1 VVTRIFFHRHDFDR
15 DMQRFLAWLDD
26 ADAPDRAEVEHRP
39 PIDVIETADAINVIA
54 DLPGVSAS
62 SVRLV
67 VTGGTLV
74 IAGRKSPPVC
84 QHASA
89 TFHLAE
95 RSFGRFAYG
104 IRVAVAIDAARATA
118 TLTAGELHVTL
129 PRIEERRGH
138 EREIAIQSDASS
150 H

>member
-15 DMQRFLAWLDD
+15 DMLRFLRQLDE
-26 ADAPDRAEVEHRP
+26 DAPDRAEVEHRP
-39 PIDVIETADAINVIA
+39 PIDVVETAEAIDVIA

-62 SVRLV
+62 AVRIV
-67 VTGGTLV
+67 VTGSTLV
-74 IAGRKSPPVC
+74 IAGRKGAPVC

-104 IRVAVAIDAARATA
+104 LRVAVAIDAGRATA
-118 TLTAGELHVTL
+118 TLKAGELRITL
-129 PRIEERRGH
+129 PRIDERRGH
-138 EREIAIQSDASS
+138 EREITIKSD
-150 H
+150 

>member
-1 VVTRIFFHRHDFDR
+1 MRIFFHRHDFDR
-15 DMQRFLAWLDD
+15 DMQRVLTWLDD
-26 ADAPDRAEVEHRP
+26 IDGPDRAEVEFRP
-39 PIDVIETADAINVIA
+39 PIDVVETAEAIDVTA

-62 SVRLV
+62 SVRIV
-67 VTGGTLV
+67 VSGGTLV
-74 IAGRKSPPVC
+74 IAGRKGPPVC

-104 IRVAVAIDAARATA
+104 LRVAVAIDAGRASA
-118 TLTAGELHVTL
+118 TLIAGELHVTL

-138 EREIAIQSDASS
+138 EREITIKSD
-150 H
+150 

>member
-1 VVTRIFFHRHDFDR
+1 VTRIFFHRQDFDQ

-26 ADAPDRAEVEHRP
+26 AGGADRTEVEFRP
-39 PIDVIETADAINVIA
+39 PVDVVETAAAIDVIL

-62 SVRLV
+62 SVRVV

-74 IAGRKSPPVC
+74 IAGRKGPPAC

-104 IRVAVAIDAARATA
+104 LRVAVAIDAGRATA
-118 TLTAGELHVTL
+118 TMRSGELRVTL
-129 PRIEERRGH
+129 PRIDERRGS
-138 EREIAIQSDASS
+138 EREITIQSDGQ
-150 H
+150 

>member
-1 VVTRIFFHRHDFDR
+1 VVTRIFFHRRDFDG
-15 DMQRFLAWLDD
+15 DMQRSLAWLDD
-26 ADAPDRAEVEHRP
+26 ADGPDRADVEYRP
-39 PIDVIETADAINVIA
+39 PVDVVETAAAIDVIV

-62 SVRLV
+62 SVRVV

-74 IAGRKSPPVC
+74 IAGRKGPPVC

-104 IRVAVAIDAARATA
+104 LRVAVAIDDARATA
-118 TLTAGELHVTL
+118 TLRSGELHVTL
-129 PRIEERRGH
+129 PRIDERRGSQ
-138 EREIAIQSDASS
+138 REITIKSDGQ
-150 H
+150 